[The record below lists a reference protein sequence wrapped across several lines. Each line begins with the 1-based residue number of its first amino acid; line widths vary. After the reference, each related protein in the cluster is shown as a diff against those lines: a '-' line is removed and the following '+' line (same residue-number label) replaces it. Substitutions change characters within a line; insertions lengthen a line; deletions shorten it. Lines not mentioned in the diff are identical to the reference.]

1 MVYRITVE
9 DTGPGERT
17 REKGVNGT
25 TDGPRVQSEW
35 KVRFP
40 T

>member
-17 REKGVNGT
+17 GEKGVNGT
-25 TDGPRVQSEW
+25 TDGPGESEW